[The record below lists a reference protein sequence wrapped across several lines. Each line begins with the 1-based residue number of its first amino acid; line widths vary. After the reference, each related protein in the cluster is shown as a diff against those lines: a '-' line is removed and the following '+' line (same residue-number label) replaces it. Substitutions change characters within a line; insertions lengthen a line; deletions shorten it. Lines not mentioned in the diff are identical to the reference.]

1 MCIRYCHYGPKY
13 SNIAGRARL
22 GSALRGMDGQLE
34 SGTDGF
40 DSGRQSSTSHRPMSR
55 MTGSRPGS
63 MLDGR
68 PGSSMRKGR
77 RDIEHKERT
86 RKMGNTEVHTL
97 RNTHYTPHTEVHTLR
112 NTHYTPHTEVQM
124 HRIYFHFNRI
134 AEVAPAFQK

>member
-1 MCIRYCHYGPKY
+1 
-13 SNIAGRARL
+13 
-22 GSALRGMDGQLE
+22 
-34 SGTDGF
+34 
-40 DSGRQSSTSHRPMSR
+40 
-55 MTGSRPGS
+55 